1 MTDSTTGSSGGG
13 GSWTERWY
21 GFLGGMGYDLRRGR
35 SLARRMSVR
44 SVDVQVGRVLA
55 ELEEIDRGVSRVEIE
70 IVPLH
75 MEAWAA
81 VLDALAGEALHAAQL
96 LAGGTEWETVR
107 SVLDTV
113 FGRAAVEL
121 LPSKPAPQ
129 EILAACSSC
138 GAAEGSCRHVFV
150 ALHLFG
156 QMITDDPWL
165 LLRLRGQDRQQI
177 LAGLRRR
184 RSDGDSGRTDA
195 GPALSESALSGPALT
210 GSAMTGPALAGV
222 ESMGAKGTTAAAQEG
237 EPSLAVQIDSFWGQR
252 RLAGPAGSQ
261 QDLGALHYN
270 INPPLIRLALLRR
283 LGPPPFPQD
292 GMQVYERLART
303 YLEVSE
309 KALELAYTPQPDADA
324 SG

>member
-1 MTDSTTGSSGGG
+1 MHESITGSSRGGS
-13 GSWTERWY
+13 SWTERWY
-21 GFLGGMGYDLRRGR
+21 SFLGGMGYDLRRGQ

-44 SVDVQVGRVLA
+44 SFDVQVGLVA
-55 ELEEIDRGVSRVEIE
+55 AVLEELDRGISRVEIE
-70 IVPLH
+70 IVPLRVD
-75 MEAWAA
+75 AWSA

-113 FGRAAVEL
+113 FDRAGVEL
-121 LPSKPAPQ
+121 LPSTPGSEEVIAV
-129 EILAACSSC
+129 CDGC
-138 GAAEGSCRHVFV
+138 GGDERSCRHALV
-150 ALHLFG
+150 AFYLFG

-184 RSDGDSGRTDA
+184 RSDGDTGRADA
-195 GPALSESALSGPALT
+195 GTAMPAARPGPA
-210 GSAMTGPALAGV
+210 MAGV
-222 ESMGAKGTTAAAQEG
+222 ESMRGGRTTATAQGE
-237 EPSLAVQIDSFWGQR
+237 EPSLAVQIDSFWGKR
-252 RLAGPAGSQ
+252 RLAGPEGSQ

-292 GMQVYERLART
+292 GMEVYERLART

-309 KALELAYTPQPDADA
+309 KALELAYTPEPDAD
-324 SG
+324 STG

>member
-1 MTDSTTGSSGGG
+1 MAESITGSSDGG

-21 GFLGGMGYDLRRGR
+21 SFLGGMGYDLRRGQ

-44 SVDVQVGRVLA
+44 SVDVQVGRVVA
-55 ELEEIDRGVSRVEIE
+55 ELEELNRGVSRVEIE
-70 IVPLH
+70 VVPLH

-96 LAGGTEWETVR
+96 LAGGTEWGTVR
-107 SVLDTV
+107 SVLDTI
-113 FGRAAVEL
+113 FGRAEVEL
-121 LPSKPAPQ
+121 LPSTPAPE
-129 EILAACSSC
+129 EILAVCSGC
-138 GAAEGSCRHVFV
+138 GAAESSCRHVLV

-195 GPALSESALSGPALT
+195 GSALSDSAL
-210 GSAMTGPALAGV
+210 SGPALAGV
-222 ESMGAKGTTAAAQEG
+222 ESMGARGTKATAQEG
-237 EPSLAVQIDSFWGQR
+237 ELSLAVQIDSFWGQR
-252 RLAGPAGSQ
+252 RLAGPAGTQ
-261 QDLGALHYN
+261 QDLGSLHYN

-292 GMQVYERLART
+292 GMEVYERLART

-309 KALELAYTPQPDADA
+309 KALELAYTPEPDAE
-324 SG
+324 STG

>member
-1 MTDSTTGSSGGG
+1 MGS
-13 GSWTERWY
+13 SWTERWY
-21 GFLGGMGYDLRRGR
+21 SFLGGMGYDLRRGR

-44 SVDVQVGRVLA
+44 SVDIQAGRVLA
-55 ELEEIDRGVSRVEIE
+55 ELEEVDRGVSRVEIE
-70 IVPLH
+70 IIPLQV
-75 MEAWAA
+75 EAWAA

-113 FGRAAVEL
+113 FERADIEL
-121 LPSKPAPQ
+121 LPSMPAP
-129 EILAACSSC
+129 EDILTVCSGC
-138 GAAEGSCRHVFV
+138 GGEERSCRHALV

-184 RSDGDSGRTDA
+184 RSDGDSGRTNA
-195 GPALSESALSGPALT
+195 GPAMAGAPQ
-210 GSAMTGPALAGV
+210 GSAMAGV
-222 ESMGAKGTTAAAQEG
+222 ESMHASGKTATAQEG
-237 EPSLAVQIDSFWGQR
+237 EPSLAVQIESFWGQR
-252 RLAGPAGSQ
+252 RMAGPEGTQ
-261 QDLGALHYN
+261 QDLGTLHYN
-270 INPPLIRLALLRR
+270 ITPPPIRLALLRR

-292 GMQVYERLART
+292 GMEVYERLART

-309 KALELAYTPQPDADA
+309 KALELAYTPEPDGE
-324 SG
+324 STG